1 MVNRLREIREKN
13 KMTQEDVAN
22 ALLVSRQSV
31 SKWENG
37 RSNPDLENLVALS
50 NLFGVSID
58 ELVNSETK
66 NQDPGHNMKNKGRYD
81 VVKLLFYMTVLLAS
95 TYISFIGIGV
105 SLTLLIRMRK
115 KGYPIIFYVCGILC
129 LLISIFNLF
138 VVLNGYFFNLGSV
151 TIQ

>member
-50 NLFGVSID
+50 NLYGVSID

-138 VVLNGYFFNLGSV
+138 VVLKGYFFNLGSV

>member
-50 NLFGVSID
+50 NLYGVSID